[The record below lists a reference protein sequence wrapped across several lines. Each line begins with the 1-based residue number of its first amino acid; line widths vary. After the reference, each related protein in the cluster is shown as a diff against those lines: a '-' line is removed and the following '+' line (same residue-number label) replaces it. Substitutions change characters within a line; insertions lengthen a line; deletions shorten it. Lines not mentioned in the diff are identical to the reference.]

1 LDAAVQRRLDGGGF
15 RFLGG
20 IFGALEF
27 IDAGAFDIKAQH
39 GVVLGKFQGKGHADI
54 AKANDGNVRIR
65 GQLRGIHMGKGT
77 HRRTFIP

>member
-1 LDAAVQRRLDGGGF
+1 LNATVQRRLDGGGF

-27 IDAGAFDIKAQH
+27 INAGAFDIKALH
-39 GVVLGKFQGKGHADI
+39 GVVLGKFQGQGHADI
-54 AKANDGNVRIR
+54 AQTNDGNVRIR
-65 GQLRGIHMGKGT
+65 RQLRRIHTGKGT

>member
-1 LDAAVQRRLDGGGF
+1 MPRSNAAWMASGF

-20 IFGALEF
+20 ILSAVQF
-27 IDAGAFDIKAQH
+27 IDACAFDIKAQH
-39 GVVLGKFQGKGHADI
+39 GVVLRKFQGKGHADI

-65 GQLRGIHMGKGT
+65 GQLRGIHRSKGT